1 MKAISSETRKVETDC
16 GTIEFTFERK
26 KINNI
31 NLRIKNDGSVYV
43 SAPLRVPVKT
53 VEGFVIS
60 KSGYIR
66 NAVRHFSKRKVKKA
80 EMQYVSGES
89 VTMLGRELQIVVEK
103 ESKEYV
109 SCDGI
114 NVYIHVRQPDNY
126 NRKRNLFNA
135 WLDKQCLT
143 VFEDIMHEV
152 HKKFAPYNIAFPQLK
167 IRRMTSRWGS
177 CQPFKGV
184 ITLNRRLI
192 EAPKNCI
199 EYVVFHEFCHFIH
212 PDHSKKFY
220 ALLQLMLP
228 DWKECK
234 RVLEESVIL

>member
-66 NAVRHFSKRKVKKA
+66 NAVRHFSQRKVKKA

-103 ESKEYV
+103 DSKEYV

-114 NVYIHVRQPDNY
+114 NVNIHVRQPDNY

-143 VFEDIMHEV
+143 VFEDVMHEV

>member
-43 SAPLRVPVKT
+43 SAPLQVSVKT
-53 VEGFVIS
+53 VEGFVII
-60 KSGYIR
+60 KSEYIR
-66 NAVRHFSKRKVKKA
+66 NAVRHFSQRKVKKA

-103 ESKEYV
+103 DSKEYV

-114 NVYIHVRQPDNY
+114 NVNIHVRQPDNY

-143 VFEDIMHEV
+143 VFEDVMHEV

>member
-43 SAPLRVPVKT
+43 SAPLRVSVKT

-60 KSGYIR
+60 KSKYIR
-66 NAVRHFSKRKVKKA
+66 NAVRHFSQRKVKKA

-103 ESKEYV
+103 DSKEYV

-114 NVYIHVRQPDNY
+114 NVNIHVRQPDNY

-143 VFEDIMHEV
+143 VFEDVMHEV

>member
-26 KINNI
+26 KIKNI

-43 SAPLRVPVKT
+43 SAPLRVPFKT
-53 VEGFVIS
+53 VERFVIS
-60 KSGYIR
+60 KSEYIR
-66 NAVRHFSKRKVKKA
+66 NAVRYFSQREVKKT
-80 EMQYVSGES
+80 EMKYVSGES
-89 VTMLGRELQIVVEK
+89 VTMLGKKLHIKVEND
-103 ESKEYV
+103 SREYV

-114 NVYIHVRQPDNY
+114 NVNIHVRQPDNY
-126 NRKRNLFNA
+126 NRKRNLLNA

-143 VFEDIMHEV
+143 VFEDVMHEV
-152 HKKFAPYNIAFPQLK
+152 HKKFATYNIAFPQLK

-177 CQPFKGV
+177 CQPFKGA

-220 ALLQLMLP
+220 ALLQIMLP

-234 RVLEESVIL
+234 RILEESIIL

>member
-26 KINNI
+26 KIKNI

-60 KSGYIR
+60 KSKYIR
-66 NAVRHFSKRKVKKA
+66 NAVRHFSQRKVKKA

-103 ESKEYV
+103 DSKEYV

-114 NVYIHVRQPDNY
+114 NVNIHVRQPDNY

-143 VFEDIMHEV
+143 VFEDVMHEV

>member
-16 GTIEFTFERK
+16 GTIEFKFERK
-26 KINNI
+26 KIKNI

-60 KSGYIR
+60 KSEYIR
-66 NAVRHFSKRKVKKA
+66 NAVRHFSQHKVKKA

-89 VTMLGRELQIVVEK
+89 VTMLGRKLQIVVEK
-103 ESKEYV
+103 DSKEYV

-114 NVYIHVRQPDNY
+114 NVNIHVRQPDNY
-126 NRKRNLFNA
+126 NRKRNLFIA

-143 VFEDIMHEV
+143 VFEDVMHEV
-152 HKKFAPYNIAFPQLK
+152 HENFAPYNIAFPQLK

>member
-1 MKAISSETRKVETDC
+1 MKVLSSETRMVETDC

-26 KINNI
+26 KIKNI

-53 VEGFVIS
+53 VERFVIS
-60 KSGYIR
+60 KSEYIR
-66 NAVRHFSKRKVKKA
+66 NAVRHFSQREVKKT
-80 EMQYVSGES
+80 EMQYASGES
-89 VTMLGRELQIVVEK
+89 VTMLGKKLHIKVEK
-103 ESKEYV
+103 DSREYV
-109 SCDGI
+109 FCDGI
-114 NVYIHVRQPDNY
+114 NVYIHVKQPDNY

-152 HKKFAPYNIAFPQLK
+152 HKKFVTYNIAFPQLK

-184 ITLNRRLI
+184 ITLNRWLI

-220 ALLQLMLP
+220 ALLQIMLP
-228 DWKECK
+228 DWKEYK
-234 RVLEESVIL
+234 RILEESIIL

>member
-26 KINNI
+26 KIKNI

-43 SAPLRVPVKT
+43 SAPLRVPFKT
-53 VEGFVIS
+53 VERFVIS
-60 KSGYIR
+60 KSEYIR
-66 NAVRHFSKRKVKKA
+66 NAVRYFSQREVKKT
-80 EMQYVSGES
+80 EMKYVSGES
-89 VTMLGRELQIVVEK
+89 VTMLGKKLHIKVEND
-103 ESKEYV
+103 SREYV

-114 NVYIHVRQPDNY
+114 NVNIHVRQPDNY
-126 NRKRNLFNA
+126 NRKRNLLNA

-143 VFEDIMHEV
+143 VFEDVMHEV

-177 CQPFKGV
+177 FQPFKGV

-220 ALLQLMLP
+220 ALLQIMLP

-234 RVLEESVIL
+234 RILEESIIL